1 MKKLL
6 LGTTALVGASVVAG
20 SALAVPLQSQDEDGT
35 QVLTAGMVS
44 QWEVGAAS
52 NDNYTGS
59 ANTSDHGM
67 INGRFAE
74 IWMNG
79 ELTADNGL
87 VYGATIH
94 MATGGVNT
102 NGWPG
107 REYIFMNGGWGSL
120 EFGDNFHADSGMAL
134 CPTCRTYAGAN
145 GGIDAGLRYIAM
157 PAGAADG
164 GGAAASGIRARAGAP
179 YRQWFAQG
187 TGVTYYTPI
196 VSGFQ
201 AGITYAPN
209 TSDNAVNAVDNA
221 AGVYK
226 DKIGFG
232 GQWKG
237 DFGDVNV
244 GLSAVGAVSD
254 GYLSAATGTTGLNNE
269 KDVNGLGMYM
279 LSAQIGWGS
288 FQVGGQYYDEGTSG
302 AIKGRD
308 FGFKSDGWGLD
319 AAYWAGPLSFEVQYV
334 STEVVS
340 SNRVVTAAAALA
352 HATTGVTTG
361 FTVAPSALG
370 ETYEV
375 DIWTIGS
382 NYQVAPGLSW
392 YTGIQGVDIDHTQ
405 NATDLATNGAANLD
419 NDAIAVFSG
428 LQMSF

>member
-44 QWEVGAAS
+44 QWEVGTAS

-67 INGRFAE
+67 LNGRFAE

-94 MATGGVNT
+94 MGTGAVVT
-102 NGWPG
+102 TGWPG

-120 EFGDNFHADSGMAL
+120 EFGNNFQADSGMAL

-179 YRQWFAQG
+179 YRQWFSKG
-187 TGVTYYTPI
+187 IGVTYYTPI

-209 TSDNAVNAVDNA
+209 TAANAANAVDNTG
-221 AGVYK
+221 GVYK

-254 GYLSAATGTTGLNNE
+254 GYLTAAQGTTGTNNIR
-269 KDVNGLGMYM
+269 DVNGLGMYM

-288 FQVGGQYYDEGTSG
+288 FQVGGQY
-302 AIKGRD
+302 
-308 FGFKSDGWGLD
+308 
-319 AAYWAGPLSFEVQYV
+319 
-334 STEVVS
+334 
-340 SNRVVTAAAALA
+340 
-352 HATTGVTTG
+352 
-361 FTVAPSALG
+361 
-370 ETYEV
+370 
-375 DIWTIGS
+375 
-382 NYQVAPGLSW
+382 
-392 YTGIQGVDIDHTQ
+392 
-405 NATDLATNGAANLD
+405 
-419 NDAIAVFSG
+419 
-428 LQMSF
+428 

>member
-44 QWEVGAAS
+44 QWEVGTAS

-67 INGRFAE
+67 LNGRFAE

-94 MATGGVNT
+94 MGTGNVVT
-102 NGWPG
+102 TGWPG

-120 EFGDNFHADSGMAL
+120 EFGNNFQADSGMAL

-157 PAGAADG
+157 PAGAADN
-164 GGAAASGIRARAGAP
+164 AAGGIRARAGAP
-179 YRQWFAQG
+179 YRQWFSKG
-187 TGVTYYTPI
+187 IGVTYYTPI

-209 TSDNAVNAVDNA
+209 ASEAAGNAVDNA
-221 AGVYK
+221 ANGYR
-226 DKIGFG
+226 DKLGFG

-254 GYLSAATGTTGLNNE
+254 GYLTAAQGTTGTNNTR
-269 KDVNGLGMYM
+269 DVNGLGMYM

-308 FGFKSDGWGLD
+308 YGFKSDGWGLD

-334 STEVVS
+334 STEVRS
-340 SNRVVTAAAALA
+340 SNRVVTAAIALA
-352 HATTGVTTG
+352 GGTGL
-361 FTVAPSALG
+361 TVAPSRMT

-405 NATDLATNGAANLD
+405 NATDLAANGAVNLD